1 MTCCNDFRYHMGLGT
16 LKEAGHLGV
25 CLITPQTRLLVPLY
39 YCPWCQ
45 TELRPAESRPLGAS
59 YCDR

>member
-25 CLITPQTRLLVPLY
+25 CLTAPQTRLLVPLY
-39 YCPWCQ
+39 YCPWCK
-45 TELRPAESRPLGAS
+45 TELRPEDSRPLGAS